1 MTVNAK
7 VFIGNSDADRARILR
22 AAFDYVGLYGEI
34 GSSTKIFVKPNF
46 TYPKPIRGVTTSR
59 ELLSDALRLLG
70 ETGAEVFVG
79 ESNGGYGSFLA
90 SEAFA
95 GHGLQEIC
103 RQTRTIPLDLSQ
115 LETENRTATIGG
127 RLVSV
132 RLPRLLVKE
141 IDFTVSIPVL
151 KVHAMTTVSLSMK
164 NLWGCYPT
172 DLRLLEHKELDRKLV
187 LISKLVKARFGIVDA
202 LYGLD
207 HHGPME
213 GDARMLNKFV
223 ASNNLLALDIV
234 CSRMMGFQPSKILH
248 LRNLLEYVN
257 GSVIAPDF
265 ESNEDIAMYRWN
277 FTISRNLIDSFSFA
291 CFHSDVLARIVFS
304 SPFTRP
310 IYALFGREPRRRL
323 T

>member
-1 MTVNAK
+1 MTGNAK
-7 VFIGNSDADRARILR
+7 VFIGNSDAERAGTLR

-34 GSSTKIFVKPNF
+34 GNSTKIFVKPNF
-46 TYPKPIRGVTTSR
+46 TYPKPIPGVTTSR
-59 ELLSDALRLLG
+59 ELLFDALRLLG

-103 RQTRTIPLDLSQ
+103 RETRTIPLDLSQ

-132 RLPRLLVKE
+132 RLPRLLADEV
-141 IDFTVSIPVL
+141 DFTVSVPVL

-187 LISKLVKARFGIVDA
+187 LISKLAKARFGIVDA
-202 LYGLD
+202 RYGLD
-207 HHGPME
+207 EHGPME
-213 GDARMLNKFV
+213 GTARWLGKFI
-223 ASNNLLALDIV
+223 ASDNLLALDTT
-234 CSRMMGFQPSKILH
+234 CSRMMGFQPSQIQH
-248 LRNLLEYVN
+248 LRNMLDYVN
-257 GSVIAPDF
+257 GNSEIPLV
-265 ESNEDIAMYRWN
+265 ESND
-277 FTISRNLIDSFSFA
+277 D
-291 CFHSDVLARIVFS
+291 
-304 SPFTRP
+304 
-310 IYALFGREPRRRL
+310 
-323 T
+323 